1 VNEVSSP
8 STLAELMASL
18 HGVEARLEEA
28 LGPTGLSLGKFG
40 LLSNLVA
47 AGEPLPL
54 RALAERCA
62 CVRSNITQLV
72 DRLEADG
79 LVIREADPQDRRSV
93 RAGLTAKGRTR
104 HAAASLALAEAER
117 DVLAPLSE
125 PQRDLLVTLLRSLRS
140 GQ

>member
-1 VNEVSSP
+1 VAVQSP
-8 STLAELMASL
+8 VAELMASL
-18 HGVEARLEEA
+18 HCVESRLESA
-28 LGPTGLSLGKFG
+28 LEPTGLSLGKFG
-40 LLSNLVA
+40 LLSHLMA
-47 AGEPLPL
+47 AREPLPL

-72 DRLEADG
+72 DRLEAEG
-79 LVIREADPQDRRSV
+79 LVTREADPQDRRSV
-93 RAGLTAKGRTR
+93 RAGLTPKGRAR